1 MTNTSKNQITNMNEG
16 SRSINR
22 IIPQISLIV
31 RRRGKDGLY
40 LQRLRVDNT
49 GKKGWGMD
57 GSWTVIPEV

>member
-22 IIPQISLIV
+22 IIPQISLIM

-49 GKKGWGMD
+49 GRKG
-57 GSWTVIPEV
+57 